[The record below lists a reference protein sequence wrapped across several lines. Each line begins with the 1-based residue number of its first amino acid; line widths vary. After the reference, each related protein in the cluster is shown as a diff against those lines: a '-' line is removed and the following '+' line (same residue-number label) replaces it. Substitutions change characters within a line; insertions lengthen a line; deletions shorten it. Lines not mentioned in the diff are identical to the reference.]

1 MTEDE
6 IRLDRS
12 VQAIWRAKWLIVAG
26 TLLATA
32 ITAFLGLREAP
43 IHTANALMRVGRV
56 WKEPLEDPYVTS
68 EMVNS
73 AGFINE
79 VASNQG
85 IKSGALKR
93 SIRAEPVT
101 AGPARSAY
109 PILVRIT
116 ASTENQDES
125 ARFVALVSDAVI
137 AAHKKKYDDAL
148 SPHVEL
154 QRRLEERYAETRNGK
169 AASPDE
175 LLKLEREIDEV
186 KSSNSSPTQTEMSH
200 LVGAVATGPVIKAPV
215 WRNAAV
221 AALVAL
227 AALTAIA
234 AMAGQFRAP
243 SAGADSKEQADAQSS

>member
-12 VQAIWRAKWLIVAG
+12 IHAIWRAKWLIVAG
-26 TLLATA
+26 TLLAAA
-32 ITAFLGLREAP
+32 ITAFMGLREAP
-43 IHTANALMRVGRV
+43 IHTANALLRVGRV

-79 VASNQG
+79 VASSQG
-85 IKSGALKR
+85 IKPGTLKR

-116 ASTENQDES
+116 ASTETQDES
-125 ARFVALVSDAVI
+125 ARIAGLVSDAVI
-137 AAHKKKYDDAL
+137 ADHKKKYDDAMA
-148 SPHVEL
+148 PHVEL
-154 QRRLEERYAETRNGK
+154 QRRLEERYAELRNGK
-169 AASPDE
+169 AVSPDE
-175 LLKLEREIDEV
+175 LLKLEREIDAV
-186 KSSNSSPTQTEMSH
+186 KSSNTSPTQTEMSH
-200 LVGAVATGPVIKAPV
+200 LVGAVASGPVLKPPIA
-215 WRNAAV
+215 RNAAV
-221 AALVAL
+221 AALVAA

-234 AMAGQFRAP
+234 AIAGQVSNLSTAAP
-243 SAGADSKEQADAQSS
+243 TQKQADAQSS